1 MDGIER
7 ITQRIAQDTDQEIAE
22 ITARARARAEE
33 ILAESRAAAA
43 RETAARLQRADADA
57 AQRRERLESVAALEC
72 RKRTLAA
79 KQEMVGA
86 AFDRALEQLTALPD
100 GEYVALLADLTARA
114 ARTGREQ
121 VLFSPRDRNRIGKQ
135 VVARANE
142 ILARQVSPKL
152 PEDLAETRAGAILDK
167 VATAASALLA
177 GTGMLTVGEETRP
190 MAGGV
195 VLRDGKVE
203 TNCSFEMLLRLQR
216 EPMAAEVARVLFDE
230 A

>member
-1 MDGIER
+1 M
-7 ITQRIAQDTDQEIAE
+7 
-22 ITARARARAEE
+22 
-33 ILAESRAAAA
+33 
-43 RETAARLQRADADA
+43 
-57 AQRRERLESVAALEC
+57 
-72 RKRTLAA
+72 
-79 KQEMVGA
+79 
-86 AFDRALEQLTALPD
+86 
-100 GEYVALLADLTARA
+100 
-114 ARTGREQ
+114 
-121 VLFSPRDRNRIGKQ
+121 LFRSGKQ

-177 GTGMLTVGEETRP
+177 GTGMLTVAEETRP

>member
-33 ILAESRAAAA
+33 ILAE
-43 RETAARLQRADADA
+43 
-57 AQRRERLESVAALEC
+57 
-72 RKRTLAA
+72 
-79 KQEMVGA
+79 
-86 AFDRALEQLTALPD
+86 
-100 GEYVALLADLTARA
+100 
-114 ARTGREQ
+114 
-121 VLFSPRDRNRIGKQ
+121 
-135 VVARANE
+135 
-142 ILARQVSPKL
+142 
-152 PEDLAETRAGAILDK
+152 TRAGAILDK

-177 GTGMLTVGEETRP
+177 GTGMLTVAEETRP